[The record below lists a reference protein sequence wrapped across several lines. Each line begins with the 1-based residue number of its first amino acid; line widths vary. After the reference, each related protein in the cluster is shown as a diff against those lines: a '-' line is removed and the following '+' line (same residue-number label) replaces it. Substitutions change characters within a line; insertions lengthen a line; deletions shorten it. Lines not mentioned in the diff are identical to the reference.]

1 MIPHA
6 FALTRPHP
14 RRLAVLAG
22 AAAVI
27 AATATSSFAASV
39 ATIHV
44 ILDNK
49 PSGQQ
54 VLQLDKKSVKAGK
67 VVFDV
72 SNISKDELHEFLVV
86 KTPLAADKLPMN
98 ADGTRVNES
107 KLRNIKELGDL
118 DPGKSGTITL
128 NLKPGHY
135 VLFCNQPGHYT
146 GGMEGNFTVTK

>member
-1 MIPHA
+1 MIPYA
-6 FALTRPHP
+6 FSLKRPRP
-14 RRLAVLAG
+14 RRLAMLAG
-22 AAAVI
+22 AAAVM
-27 AATATSSFAASV
+27 AASATSSFAASV

-49 PSGQQ
+49 PNGQQ

-98 ADGTRVNES
+98 ADGTRVDES
-107 KLRNIKELGDL
+107 KLKNIKELGDL
-118 DPGKSGTITL
+118 NPGKSGSIAL

-135 VLFCNQPGHYT
+135 VLLCNQPGHYT